1 MLAKWHEA
9 KRPVREIQ
17 NDLIYVTNS
26 LRYSLPV
33 TEPFEYT
40 VADYVDE
47 TISISGSY
55 ADLANSYSDL
65 LMNLFVPAGDW
76 GRALS
81 PEQLVNRIESY
92 FQRNLSNDVTL
103 NKLCEEMNYSKV
115 YLCRIFKKMK
125 NASPIDYFIQLKIE
139 KASAL
144 FHECPGMSMK
154 DVAESLGF
162 SDSYYFRA

>member
-1 MLAKWHEA
+1 MGGILPALGFAITLMVIGKKTML
-9 KRPVREIQ
+9 
-17 NDLIYVTNS
+17 
-26 LRYSLPV
+26 
-33 TEPFEYT
+33 PFFIAGFFAVQYLKLDT
-40 VADYVDE
+40 MAMA
-47 TISISGSY
+47 IFAIC
-55 ADLANSYSDL
+55 AAL